1 MDQKPGSRSPT
12 DKRVGPLN
20 LGAPDVLAIIY
31 AVSFYIWLLLR
42 TPGTAVTEFVGA
54 LAFYPL
60 GLAVA
65 WASWSNSR
73 LPGLD
78 RATRLAWQLFAA
90 AALVLF
96 VGGNL
101 SDVLSRFSGTRMEP
115 DWIGN
120 FRTAHGVAL
129 MAACLALPVRR
140 FAGRSRARAVLDAT
154 LVVFAGLAIALYYGL
169 KLWARFPYYESIPTA
184 VAGHALDCAV
194 FVLATVGSIRK
205 RDRGSRAALVCWAL
219 AVTTYLAANYAL
231 VAGTAGP
238 GSSPYRPG
246 DPVDGLWF
254 GAWAFRWLAARVSR
268 YMYERDRAKPEPA
281 ASVIVSEYESRKFPY
296 LVVAGTFL
304 LLVGRIFAH
313 DPQFLYVLAVSTA
326 VMFTLLVIRQIVELQ
341 ENDRLFARQI
351 AQEARFQS
359 LVQRSS
365 DIMLVV
371 DSGGTIEYASPAAAS
386 VFGDDSPLR
395 AGSRLI
401 DVVREDDRALVGPLL
416 TAGHGARRA
425 VVHLPAP
432 QGEWREIE
440 ALSTELRHD
449 PSVGA
454 FVINCRDITIRSELA
469 RQLRHTQRLDAVGR
483 LADGLAHD
491 VNNSLTIVR
500 GVADLLDA
508 EIPRGLPASEDL
520 AHIRQ
525 AVDRAGHLTRR
536 VLAFSR
542 RRPAR
547 HEVIDINVLV
557 QGLVPVLRQAVTP
570 RVDVRLTLASDL
582 WTVRADPGQLEQVLV
597 NLATNARDAMPG
609 GGTLAVITSNRKME
623 ASPPEAGSPPAGEY
637 VSVEVADRGIGMAPE
652 VLGRIFDPFFSTKAQ
667 GAGMG
672 LGLAMVREIIRDIG
686 GWVLVESRLGHG
698 STFTLLLPRSLEMV
712 AAVEEQAG
720 EAGASARPALA
731 QTVLLVDD
739 ETYVRDV
746 TRRILERH
754 GYRVVEAE
762 GGRQALVILD
772 DPSAEFD
779 VVLTDIVM
787 PGVHGRQVIARSGEL
802 RPSVPV
808 VCMTGFS
815 GEREDLRQYG
825 ANVVEILFK
834 PFTSDALVRAIAAAL
849 GARGVA

>member
-1 MDQKPGSRSPT
+1 MDWKPGSRSPK
-12 DKRVGPLN
+12 DKRVGPSI
-20 LGAPDVLAIIY
+20 LGTPDVLAIVY

-42 TPGTAVTEFVGA
+42 TPGTAGTELVGA

-65 WASWSNSR
+65 WASWSTSR

-78 RATRLAWQLFAA
+78 RATRLAWHLFAA

-101 SDVLSRFSGTRMEP
+101 ADLLSRFSGTRMEP
-115 DWIGN
+115 AWIGN
-120 FRTAHGVAL
+120 LRTVHSAVL
-129 MAACLALPVRR
+129 MAACLALPARR
-140 FAGRSRARAVLDAT
+140 FEGRSRTRAALDAT
-154 LVVFAGLAIALYYGL
+154 LVVLAGLAVALYYGL
-169 KLWARFPYYESIPTA
+169 KLWARFPQYESIPTA

-219 AVTTYLAANYAL
+219 AVTTYVAANYAL

-238 GSSPYRPG
+238 GSSPYRAG
-246 DPVDGLWF
+246 DPVDALWF
-254 GAWAFRWLAARVSR
+254 GAWMFRWLAARVSR
-268 YMYERDRAKPEPA
+268 YMYERDRVRPEPA
-281 ASVIVSEYESRKFPY
+281 ASAVAPEYENRKFPY

-313 DPQFLYVLAVSTA
+313 DSQFLAVLAVSTA
-326 VMFTLLVIRQIVELQ
+326 VMFILLVVRQIVELQ

-351 AQEARFQS
+351 VQEARFQS

-365 DIMLVV
+365 DVMLVV
-371 DSGGTIEYASPAAAS
+371 DPGGTIEYASPAAAGL
-386 VFGDDSPLR
+386 FGDDSPVR
-395 AGSRLI
+395 AGSRFI
-401 DVVREDDRALVGPLL
+401 DVVREDDRAVVGPLL
-416 TAGHGARRA
+416 TTGHGVRRA
-425 VVHLPAP
+425 VLHLPAP
-432 QGEWREIE
+432 HGEWREIE
-440 ALSTELRHD
+440 ALSTALRDD
-449 PSVGA
+449 PTVGA
-454 FVINCRDITIRSELA
+454 LVINCRDITVRSELE

-491 VNNSLTIVR
+491 VNNALTIVG
-500 GVADLLDA
+500 GVADLLDT
-508 EIPRGLPASEDL
+508 EIPKGLPASEDL

-542 RRPAR
+542 RRPTR
-547 HEVIDINVLV
+547 HEVIDLNAVV

-609 GGTLAVITSNRKME
+609 GGTLTVITSNRKME
-623 ASPPEAGSPPAGEY
+623 ASSPEADSPPAGDY
-637 VSVEVADRGIGMAPE
+637 VSVEVADCGIGIAPE

-672 LGLAMVREIIRDIG
+672 LGLAMVRDIIRDTG
-686 GWVLVESRLGHG
+686 GYVLVESRPGQG
-698 STFTLLLPRSLEMV
+698 STFTLLLPRCLEPV
-712 AAVEEQAG
+712 AAAEEQAG
-720 EAGASARPALA
+720 VSARPALA
-731 QTVLLVDD
+731 HTVLLVDD
-739 ETYVRDV
+739 ESFVRDV
-746 TRRILERH
+746 TRRILERQ

-762 GGRQALVILD
+762 GGLQALVILD
-772 DPSAEFD
+772 DPTAEFD
-779 VVLTDIVM
+779 VILTDLVM
-787 PGVHGRQVIARSGEL
+787 PGVHGRQVIARSEER

-825 ANVVEILFK
+825 ANVVEVLFK
-834 PFTSDALVRAIAAAL
+834 PFTSDGLARAITAAL
-849 GARGVA
+849 GARGVP